1 MFQQPNYSNRQKQ
14 NVLINAFVHSHDL
27 LCLCKE
33 PAYHCLQI
41 LAKNLAPSLNEKDKL
56 QIQKC
61 LGMDTTDKEGGEE
74 DVPGLE
80 DLEKLFA
87 EDPTEEDTG

>member
-1 MFQQPNYSNRQKQ
+1 
-14 NVLINAFVHSHDL
+14 
-27 LCLCKE
+27 
-33 PAYHCLQI
+33 
-41 LAKNLAPSLNEKDKL
+41 
-56 QIQKC
+56 
-61 LGMDTTDKEGGEE
+61 MDTTDKEGGEE